1 MKKNFYD
8 NLEKIEK
15 NKIEIKP
22 KVIEK
27 YINAKKRK

>member
-8 NLEKIEK
+8 NIEKIENK
-15 NKIEIKP
+15 KIEIKP